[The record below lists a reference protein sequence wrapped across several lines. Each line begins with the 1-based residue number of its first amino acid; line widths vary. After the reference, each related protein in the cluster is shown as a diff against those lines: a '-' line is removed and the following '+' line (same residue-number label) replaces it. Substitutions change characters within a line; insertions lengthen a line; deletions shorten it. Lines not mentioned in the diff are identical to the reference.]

1 MSFPSV
7 MRIKRF
13 YNIGPQV
20 DLSSLIEGGVDD
32 DDVIVDTDADADA
45 DADAER
51 PKKSSAM
58 VFPELDASASSRR
71 PSRYEFY
78 QTLVREDSSTTNSST
93 GQLVDCQLVERVINS
108 VNSTTVSTRRQASI
122 GDNWSTVSTGRQ
134 G

>member
-7 MRIKRF
+7 AHIKKF

-32 DDVIVDTDADADA
+32 DDVIVDTDAEADA

-58 VFPELDASASSRR
+58 VFPELDTSASSRR

-78 QTLVREDSSTTNSST
+78 KAFLS
-93 GQLVDCQLVERVINS
+93 VIS
-108 VNSTTVSTRRQASI
+108 
-122 GDNWSTVSTGRQ
+122 
-134 G
+134 

>member
-1 MSFPSV
+1 MLPISIGAWASPKYQTRLKKCSSLFVLS
-7 MRIKRF
+7 ISGADKKKF
-13 YNIGPQV
+13 YNVCPQV

-58 VFPELDASASSRR
+58 VFPELDTSASSRR

-78 QTLVREDSSTTNSST
+78 QTLVRENSSTTNSST
-93 GQLVDCQLVERVINS
+93 GQLVDCQLVDRLV
-108 VNSTTVSTRRQASI
+108 
-122 GDNWSTVSTGRQ
+122 
-134 G
+134 